1 MEFRILQREG
11 VSGESVHLPDLLLPD
26 LFFSD
31 RFLGGEIASETALRW
46 AVFADGVRQ
55 YWRMAADLA
64 SHDSDEF
71 REEESWIL
79 ADDSVWPFSFLNLC
93 KTFGLEIE
101 STRAA
106 LIAWKQTHLPEAA
119 RPQRDR
125 IFSQA

>member
-1 MEFRILQREG
+1 MEFRVLAREG
-11 VSGESVHLPDLLLPD
+11 VGGEMVDLPDLLLPE

-31 RFLGGEIASETALRW
+31 RFLGGEVASEMALRW

-55 YWRMAADLA
+55 YWRMAADLSA
-64 SHDSDEF
+64 HDSDEF
-71 REEESWIL
+71 REEEGWIL
-79 ADDSVWPFSFLNLC
+79 ADDSIWPFSFLNLC

-106 LIAWKQTHLPEAA
+106 LMAWKQAHLPEAA

-125 IFSQA
+125 IFPQA

>member
-1 MEFRILQREG
+1 MEFRVLEREG
-11 VSGESVHLPDLLLPD
+11 VGGGIVDLPDLLLPE

-31 RFLGGEIASETALRW
+31 RFLGGEVASEMALRW

-55 YWRMAADLA
+55 YWRMAADL
-64 SHDSDEF
+64 STHDSDEF
-71 REEESWIL
+71 REEENWIL
-79 ADDSVWPFSFLNLC
+79 ADDSMWPFSFLNLC

-106 LIAWKQTHLPEAA
+106 LMAWKQTHLPEAA

-125 IFSQA
+125 IFPQA